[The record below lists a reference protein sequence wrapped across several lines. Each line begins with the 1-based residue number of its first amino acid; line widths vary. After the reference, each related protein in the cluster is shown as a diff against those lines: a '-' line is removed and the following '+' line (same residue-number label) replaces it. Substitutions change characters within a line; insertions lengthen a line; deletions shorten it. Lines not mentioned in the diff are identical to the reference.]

1 MSWYIWVSASCI
13 KGMLRKNF
21 KTPNDTSQLI
31 ERGDFPPLINFW
43 AFSPLSVNSNVRYV
57 RLRLNVM
64 VGFVNEGKSEKFGID
79 ASFFSF
85 LFYFFIYF
93 FIFLWVVLNSFI
105 LLFYPFVFNG
115 WCHSKTMYR
124 VWLLLKKYDAFQSKS
139 KSSA

>member
-1 MSWYIWVSASCI
+1 
-13 KGMLRKNF
+13 MLRKNF

-85 LFYFFIYF
+85 LFYYF
-93 FIFLWVVLNSFI
+93 FFFMGCVK
-105 LLFYPFVFNG
+105 LFYSSFLPFCFQ
-115 WCHSKTMYR
+115 
-124 VWLLLKKYDAFQSKS
+124 WLMSLQNNVPCLTFAKEV
-139 KSSA
+139 